1 MRTKIGLKNKCNKII
16 RDKIEKKNNY
26 KNYIYIK
33 KRIKRRR
40 SKLNIKIK

>member
-26 KNYIYIK
+26 KNYIYIYIY
-33 KRIKRRR
+33 IKE
-40 SKLNIKIK
+40 SKEGGVN